1 MDNISIKAV
10 GTKELWEQFQRKPMD
25 IYNQEAL
32 RMKESGI
39 DESPT
44 MSGVLEQLSPSE
56 PGDQLDAFERLMM
69 EAGIRT
75 KSNWRAG
82 YFASNAASFLKNDGT
97 RALFTEF
104 FARNW
109 RHVTYK
115 MSNDEKS
122 DMLKQERA
130 ILLSDTGV
138 VGSWER
144 PYTDSNVVRQD
155 REVGIPIPVS
165 ELVAMTTPI
174 DGDNYRSYKLV
185 YDAEQLR
192 KFRVG
197 ESADIP
203 IADIVG
209 SESSVRLKKY
219 GRGLRATYEQM
230 RRMKVDKLAR
240 FIQMMAIQSEVDLVS
255 AALDVLVNGDGN
267 ASTAATAYNLTT
279 LDSATTASNMTV
291 TAWLAY
297 KMLWEQP
304 YMLSTALMRSDMALK
319 VAKLDVGSANI
330 PLAGANMAGLRSG
343 FVPINQFADSTRY
356 GWTSDAP
363 ANKIVGFDASKALER
378 LTEIGSDITETAR
391 FVTNQTQVL
400 VMSEVNGFAILDQ
413 LATKILVVNA

>member
-25 IYNQEAL
+25 IYNTEKL

-44 MSGVLEQLSPSE
+44 LSGVLEQLSPSE
-56 PGDQLDAFERLMM
+56 PGDELDAFERLMM

-75 KSNWRAG
+75 KSDWKAG
-82 YFASNAASFLKNDGT
+82 YFASNAGAFHKNDGT

-109 RHVTYK
+109 RHVTYE
-115 MSNDEKS
+115 MDGAEKR
-122 DMLKQERA
+122 DMLKKRA

-138 VGSWER
+138 LGSWER
-144 PYTDSNVVRQD
+144 PYTDSSVVRQD

-185 YDAEQLR
+185 YNAEQLR

-209 SESSVRLKKY
+209 SESTVRLKKY

-230 RRMKVDKLAR
+230 RRMKVDKMAR
-240 FIQMMAIQSEVDLVS
+240 YIQMMAIQSEVDLVS

-267 ASTAATAYNLTT
+267 ASTAATTYNLTT

-291 TAWLAY
+291 KAWLAY

-319 VAKLDVGSANI
+319 VAMLDVGSANV

-378 LTEIGSDITETAR
+378 VVEIGSDITETER